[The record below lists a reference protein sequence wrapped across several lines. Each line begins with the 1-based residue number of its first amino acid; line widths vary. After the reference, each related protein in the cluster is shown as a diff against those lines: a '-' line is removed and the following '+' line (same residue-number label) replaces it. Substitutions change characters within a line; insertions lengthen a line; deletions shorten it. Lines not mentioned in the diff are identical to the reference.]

1 MICELC
7 GKEGDRLRKVVIE
20 GSRLQVCSQCAK
32 FGDVDEP
39 DSEKSTTKS
48 EIERRLKKRERRM
61 KSRDVYDKG
70 ETIDLAPDY
79 HERIRKARNERGLKQ
94 EELAAKINEKKS
106 IINKLESGD
115 FRPDDSLVKKLEKM
129 LGIKLMEKVPVI
141 KPEKKATSSQ
151 GLTLG
156 DLMNLEEK

>member
-7 GKEGDRLRKVVIE
+7 GKESDKLRKVVIE

-32 FGDVDEP
+32 FGDVDQQ

-48 EIERRLKKRERRM
+48 EIEKRLKRRERRM
-61 KSRDVYDKG
+61 KSRDVYDE
-70 ETIDLAPDY
+70 ETVDLAPDY
-79 HERIRKARNERGLKQ
+79 PERIRKARNEREWNQ

-106 IINKLESGD
+106 VINKLESGD
-115 FRPDDSLVKKLEKM
+115 FRPDDALVKKLERE

-141 KPEKKATSSQ
+141 KPEKKATSSR